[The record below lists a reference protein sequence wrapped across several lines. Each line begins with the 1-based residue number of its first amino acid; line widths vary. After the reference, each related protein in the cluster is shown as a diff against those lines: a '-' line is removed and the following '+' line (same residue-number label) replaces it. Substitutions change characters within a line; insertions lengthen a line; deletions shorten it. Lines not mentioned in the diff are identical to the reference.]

1 MASTYSTLK
10 FQLMGTGDNATT
22 WGNVTNVN
30 LGTAIEEAITGSAD
44 VAFSSADVT
53 LTLTDVNTTQT
64 ARNLRLNCTGTA
76 TAGYNLVVPAIEK
89 VYIVKNSTDGVITI
103 KNAATAGVAVPVGK
117 TTWVFNDGTTVVD
130 VVTHLSS
137 LTLATALPVASGGT
151 ASNTAADARIALG
164 SGGSLA
170 WVASGTSANSGR
182 ITVST
187 SAASGTPADGE
198 MWFQYTP

>member
-10 FQLMGTGDNATT
+10 LQLMTTGENSTT
-22 WGNVTNVN
+22 WGDVTNVN
-30 LGTAIEEAITGSAD
+30 LGTALEEAIAGSAN
-44 VAFSSADVT
+44 VVFASADRT
-53 LTLTDVNTTQT
+53 LTLTDTNAAQV

-76 TAGYNLVVPAIEK
+76 TAGFNLVVPDIEK
-89 VYIVKNSTDGVITI
+89 AYIINNATDGTITVKNSTGSGI
-103 KNAATAGVAVPVGK
+103 AVPTGK
-117 TTWVFNDGTTVVD
+117 TLWVYSTGTDVVD
-130 VVTHLSS
+130 VATHLTS
-137 LTLATALPVASGGT
+137 LTLGTALPVASGGT
-151 ASNTAADARIALG
+151 ASNTAAAARVALG

>member
-1 MASTYSTLK
+1 MTSTYSTLK
-10 FQLMGTGDNATT
+10 LQLMTTGENSTT
-22 WGNVTNVN
+22 WGDVTNVN
-30 LGTAIEEAITGSAD
+30 LGTALEEAIAGSID
-44 VAFSSADVT
+44 VVFTSANRT
-53 LTLTDVNTTQT
+53 LTLTDTNASQP

-76 TAGYNLVVPAIEK
+76 TAGFNLVVPDIEK
-89 VYIVKNSTDGVITI
+89 AYIIKNATDGTITVKNSTGSGI
-103 KNAATAGVAVPVGK
+103 AVPTGK
-117 TTWVFNDGTTVVD
+117 TLWVYSTGTDVVD
-130 VVTHLSS
+130 VATHLTS

-151 ASNTAADARIALG
+151 ASNTAATARVALG

-170 WVASGTSANSGR
+170 WVASGTSTNSGR